1 MKLTELAFHVNGEV
15 KGDAEKKIDSVASI
29 SRARE
34 NSLTFFVKN
43 RAVGDLRNTKAGVV
57 LLTPEFS
64 EQCECNRIVVDDPY
78 AAFAKVARLLHPHP
92 SVVSGIHA
100 SAIVSDSA
108 EIAATASIGPL
119 CVVGNNTVIGE
130 RVMLG
135 AHCAIGAN
143 VTIGDDSRLHD
154 RITICS
160 DSVIGQRCEIM
171 PGVVIGGDGFGYAE
185 DDGKWLKIPQLGR
198 VVIGDDVDIG
208 ANTTIDRAAL
218 DDTSIGDG
226 VKLDN
231 QIQIAHN
238 VQIGE
243 HTIMAGCTA
252 VAGSAS
258 IGKRCRFGGHASILG
273 QLEIVDDVYV
283 NATSVVTRSIKT
295 AGIYSSAIAVQENNR
310 WQKVA
315 GRLHRL
321 NELAERVHKL
331 EKQILVNQAQ
341 ENQTLENQASG
352 QQSGE

>member
-1 MKLTELAFHVNGEV
+1 MKLTELASYVNGEV
-15 KGDAEKKIDSVASI
+15 NGDAERKIDSVASI

-34 NSLTFFVKN
+34 NALTFFVN
-43 RAVGDLRNTKAGVV
+43 SRAVSDLCNTKAGVV

-64 EQCECNRIVVDDPY
+64 QQCERNCIVVDNPY
-78 AAFAKVARLLHPHP
+78 AAFAKVARLLHPRP

-119 CVVGNNTVIGE
+119 CVVGNNTVVGE

-135 AHCAIGAN
+135 SHCAIGAN
-143 VTIGDDSRLHD
+143 VTIDNDSRLHD
-154 RITICS
+154 RVTICS
-160 DSVIGQRCEIM
+160 DSVVGQRCEIM

-185 DDGKWLKIPQLGR
+185 ENSQWLKIPQLGR

-208 ANTTIDRAAL
+208 ANTTIDRGAL
-218 DDTSIGDG
+218 DDTSIGNG

-238 VQIGE
+238 VEIGE

-252 VAGSAS
+252 VAGSAR
-258 IGKRCRFGGHASILG
+258 IGRRCRFGGRASILG
-273 QLEIVDDVYV
+273 QLEIVDDVYI
-283 NATSVVTRSIKT
+283 NATSVVTRSIKK
-295 AGIYSSAIAVQENNR
+295 AGVYSSAITVQENNR

-331 EKQILVNQAQ
+331 ENRP
-341 ENQTLENQASG
+341 
-352 QQSGE
+352 